1 MKFEVPKPANEPILG
16 YAPGTADRK
25 AVVEEMEKAM
35 AVELDIPLVIGGREV
50 RTGNKGPCRLPHE
63 KDHIIGHY
71 HKAGVKE
78 AGAAIR
84 ACLKARRGWADTP
97 WEHRASVMLKAA
109 ELLARRHRHKAVAIT
124 MLVHSKNPYQAEID
138 VVELVD
144 FWRFN
149 AYYAQQIYE
158 DQPTHSPPGVWNRMD
173 YRPLEG
179 FVFAVP
185 PFNFISIGGNLPTAP
200 ALMGNVA
207 LWKPASSVVYSNFFI
222 MKLLE
227 EAGLPPGVINFLPGD
242 SGVIGGRI
250 LKSKHLAGVHFTGS
264 TSTLKTMY
272 KVIGENIDGYSTY
285 PRVVGE
291 TGGKDFIFVH
301 PSADVKAVE
310 VAMLRGAF
318 EYQGQKCSAA
328 SRAYVPASLWP
339 RIREELVNDLRTV
352 RMGPVTDPSAFMNA
366 IIDQPAFDSIARYI
380 ELAKA
385 SKKADVVAGGGCDA
399 SKGFFIEPTVI
410 RTRDPHSI
418 TMEEEVFGPVLTV
431 YVYKDKDL
439 RKALDLCNATSPYA
453 LTGAV
458 FARDRDA
465 IALAERRLRDA
476 AGNFYINDK
485 TTGATVGQQPFG
497 GARAS
502 GTNDKAGSVWNLI
515 RWVSPRAIKENLDP
529 PTDYRYPFMG
539 REAR

>member
-1 MKFEVPKPANEPILG
+1 MKFEVPKPANEPILS

-25 AVVEEMEKAM
+25 AVVEEMQKVVAT
-35 AVELDIPLVIGGREV
+35 ELDIPLVIGGREV
-50 RTGNKGPCRLPHE
+50 RTGNRGVCRLPHD
-63 KDHIIGHY
+63 KDHLIGHY
-71 HKAGVKE
+71 HKSGVKE
-78 AGAAIR
+78 ADAAIR
-84 ACLKARRGWADTP
+84 ACLKARPAWANMP
-97 WEHRASVMLKAA
+97 WEHRASVMLRAA
-109 ELLARRHRHKAVAIT
+109 ELLARRYRHKAVAIT

-158 DQPTHSPPGVWNRMD
+158 DQPTHSPPGVWNRLD

-207 LWKPASSVVYSNFFI
+207 IWKPASSVVYSNYFI
-222 MKLLE
+222 MRLLE

-242 SGVIGGRI
+242 SGVIGARI
-250 LKSKHLAGVHFTGS
+250 LKNKNLAGVHFTGS

-272 KVIGENIDGYSTY
+272 KVIGENIDNYLTY

-310 VAMLRGAF
+310 VAFLRGAF

-328 SRAYVPASLWP
+328 SRAYVPLSMWP
-339 RIREELVNDLRTV
+339 KLKEELLKDLKTV

-366 IIDQPAFDSIARYI
+366 VIDQPAFDSIARYI
-380 ELAKA
+380 GLAKA
-385 SKKADVVAGGGCDA
+385 SQKAEVVVGGGCDA
-399 SKGFFIEPTVI
+399 SKGYFIEPTVI

-439 RKALDLCNATSPYA
+439 RRALDLCNTTSPYA

-485 TTGATVGQQPFG
+485 PTGATVGQQPFG

-539 REAR
+539 KD